1 MKVLFVASNR
11 IGDAMLASG
20 VLAELARRHPQA
32 RFTVAC
38 GPAAAPLF
46 EAMPQRARTIV
57 LNKGKFKLHWFALW
71 LRTVA
76 NFWDI
81 AVDMRGSGLVWF
93 LAANRR
99 ARLASRDETIHRVE
113 DAARVLGFAPPPAP
127 VLWLSDAAK
136 RAAAKLLGDGPV
148 LALGATANWSGTIWP
163 PENFLALA
171 EALTAP
177 GAVLAGARIAVF
189 GGPGEQ
195 AAAAP
200 LLAGIGARAIDLV
213 GTVDLATAAAAIA
226 RADLFVGNDSGL
238 MHVAAASGVPTLGL
252 FGPSDERNFRPW
264 GANAA
269 FVRTAESKDALFARI
284 DYQPSGSHSLLTS
297 ISVETVEAAAR
308 ELLRRAK
315 REAA

>member
-32 RFTVAC
+32 RFTIAC

-57 LNKGKFKLHWFALW
+57 LRKGKFKLHWFALW

-76 NFWDI
+76 NIWDL
-81 AVDMRGSGLVWF
+81 AVDMRGSGIVWF
-93 LAANRR
+93 LAARKR
-99 ARLASRDETIHRVE
+99 ARSTARDETIHRVE
-113 DAARVLGFAPPPAP
+113 DAARVLDFAPPPAP

-136 RAAAKLLGDGPV
+136 HAAAKRLGDGPI
-148 LALGATANWSGTIWP
+148 LALGATANWSGKIWP
-163 PENFLALA
+163 AENFLALA
-171 EALTAP
+171 EKLTAP
-177 GAVLAGARIAVF
+177 GAVLGGARIAVF

-200 LLAGIGARAIDLV
+200 LLAGLGARAIDFV
-213 GTVDLATAAAAIA
+213 GTTDLATAAAAIA

-238 MHVAAASGVPTLGL
+238 MHIAAAAGVPTLGL

-264 GANAA
+264 GPNTAY
-269 FVRTAESKDALFARI
+269 VRTAESKDALFARI

-297 ISVETVEAAAR
+297 IAVETVEAAAC
-308 ELLRRAK
+308 ELMRRAK